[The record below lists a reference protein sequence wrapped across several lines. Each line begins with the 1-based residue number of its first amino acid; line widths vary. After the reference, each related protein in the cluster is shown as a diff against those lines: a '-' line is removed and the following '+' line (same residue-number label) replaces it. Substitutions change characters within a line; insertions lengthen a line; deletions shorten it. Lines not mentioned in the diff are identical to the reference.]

1 MASPS
6 IQSWTVMFPNPNREL
21 FVPKPK
27 PRRKVA
33 TYWKVLT
40 LICGFAIGLNVK
52 GSHWQQTGLL
62 LLLSDWNGHRVTW
75 TFAFLFQKGI
85 SSSHWAKLFLKKN
98 LCFLRSCTTILQVES
113 NESVSINHTAKD
125 RVACCAH
132 LPLKETFL
140 CVNTCRTSSCA
151 NYHISMLTQ
160 GTNDGKHCTC
170 LTPAC

>member
-6 IQSWTVMFPNPNREL
+6 IQSRTVMFPNPNREL

-40 LICGFAIGLNVK
+40 LIRGFAIGQSLTTDGSSSPPLRLKRPSCDLNVCVLVSK
-52 GSHWQQTGLL
+52 RYFLL
-62 LLLSDWNGHRVTW
+62 PLSK
-75 TFAFLFQKGI
+75 A
-85 SSSHWAKLFLKKN
+85 FLKKN

-125 RVACCAH
+125 RVARCAH